1 MREIL
6 CGKKFSMDH
15 GWSWIICGA
24 AFIVHALTSGFSF
37 SIGVYYAEFL
47 YVFIESKATTAWI
60 SSLNLGTFCGVGR
73 GVQFSLIISV
83 H

>member
-1 MREIL
+1 MERS
-6 CGKKFSMDH
+6 FQ
-15 GWSWIICGA
+15 WITAGLGLFGGA

-37 SIGVYYAEFL
+37 STGVYYAEFL
-47 YVFIESKATTAWI
+47 YVFNESKATTALI

-73 GVQFSLIISV
+73 VVQFSLIISL